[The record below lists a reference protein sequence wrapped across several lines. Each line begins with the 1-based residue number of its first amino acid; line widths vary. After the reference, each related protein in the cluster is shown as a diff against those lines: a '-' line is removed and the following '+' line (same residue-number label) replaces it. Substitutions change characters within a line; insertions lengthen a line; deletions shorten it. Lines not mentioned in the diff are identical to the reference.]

1 MAFIWDNSRAFYFNR
16 VLFSASGM
24 NQEWAS
30 EIFQIRISHHRP
42 DYCSRT
48 FVIIISTYPASIIRV
63 GPDGFGLLAVNI
75 MELVICSCQ
84 IQTLRTSWSLLFFL
98 SNSNARNIKELVI
111 FPVKF
116 KRSEHQ
122 GAWYLI

>member
-84 IQTLRTSWSLLFFL
+84 IQIQTLRTLRSSSFFL
-98 SNSNARNIKELVI
+98 SNSNGTSRSLV
-111 FPVKF
+111 FHLEF
-116 KRSEHQ
+116 TAWHQ
-122 GAWYLI
+122 LFE